1 MILSANLAGKYG
13 CTPVI
18 MCSEFTVM
26 HSKPHN
32 FIHYAFR
39 NYALVDVCSAHYVA
53 DCVEAGGFSSQ
64 LFTNLGKLNGI
75 HNPPLVPPTVV
86 PVIPNC

>member
-1 MILSANLAGKYG
+1 MILSANLVGKYG

-32 FIHYAFR
+32 FIHYEFR
-39 NYALVDVCSAHYVA
+39 NYALGDVRSARYVV
-53 DCVEAGGFSSQ
+53 DCVEARGSASP
-64 LFTNLGKLNGI
+64 LFTNLGEFNRI
-75 HNPPLVPPTVV
+75 HNPPLVPPTAA

>member
-1 MILSANLAGKYG
+1 VILSANLAEKYG

-18 MCSEFTVM
+18 MCSEFTVK
-26 HSKPHN
+26 HSKPQN

-39 NYALVDVCSAHYVA
+39 NYTVVDMRNALYVV
-53 DCVEAGGFSSQ
+53 DCVEAGGSASP
-64 LFTNLGKLNGI
+64 LFTNLGKFNRI
-75 HNPPLVPPTVV
+75 HNPPLVPPTAV